1 MRPESCFRMAANWP
15 EIEKITMTSQ
25 FANKRHCQLFF
36 DVAVFLLSSLGNWFW
51 SYDNF
56 RL

>member
-15 EIEKITMTSQ
+15 EIEKITITSQ

-36 DVAVFLLSSLGNWFW
+36 NVAVFLLSSLCTSSSFM
-51 SYDNF
+51 SIS
-56 RL
+56 